1 MNKKIKGF
9 EISKSTNEEES
20 FLLKPELEGGSF
32 FWKGGETGVLLLH
45 GLTATT
51 AEVRPLAKR
60 LFNEGYTVSGILL
73 PGHGTTPENL
83 SQTHRRDW
91 IQASEEAYIKLKGEC
106 SSVIVGG
113 ESVGALL
120 ALRLASDHPEI
131 KGLLLYAPA
140 MRLAASFIEKVLLV
154 LVSPFVFS
162 VKKKFSKDREGLPW
176 QGYKVNPLRTG
187 VQLLKFQWEI
197 KQRLCRIYQP
207 ILIIQANLDETVD
220 LNSGNIIVRGVQS
233 AVKKIFWMEKSG
245 HVVILEK
252 QFEEVLHT
260 TIAFIKKINR
270 FKN

>member
-1 MNKKIKGF
+1 MTK
-9 EISKSTNEEES
+9 SKNDEEGAI
-20 FLLKPELEGGSF
+20 LNPELEGGSF

-51 AEVRPLAKR
+51 AEVRPLAKC
-60 LFNEGYTVSGILL
+60 LLNKGYSVSGILL
-73 PGHGTTPENL
+73 PGHGTTPANL

-91 IQASEEAYIKLKGEC
+91 IQASEEAYNELKREC
-106 SSVIVGG
+106 SCVFVGG

-120 ALRLASDHPEI
+120 ALRLAGDNPEI

-140 MRLAASFIEKVLLV
+140 MRLAASFLEKVLLV

-162 VKKKFSKDREGLPW
+162 VKKKFSKVREGLPW

-252 QFEEVLHT
+252 QFEEVLNT
-260 TIAFIKKINR
+260 TLEFMQKALR
-270 FKN
+270 

>member
-1 MNKKIKGF
+1 MKRKNTGF
-9 EISKSTNEEES
+9 EISKSVKEEES
-20 FLLKPELEGGSF
+20 VLLNPELEGGSF

-51 AEVRPLAKR
+51 AEVRPLAKC
-60 LFNEGYTVSGILL
+60 LLNEGYTVSGILI

-91 IQASEEAYIKLKGEC
+91 IKASLEAYNEIKREC

-113 ESVGALL
+113 ESAGALL
-120 ALRLASDHPEI
+120 ALRLASDNPEI

-140 MRLAASFIEKVLLV
+140 MRLAVSFFKIVLLV
-154 LVSPFVFS
+154 MLSPFLFS
-162 VKKKFSKDREGLPW
+162 VKKKFPKDREGLPW

-187 VQLLKFQWEI
+187 VQLLKLQWEI

-207 ILIIQANLDETVD
+207 ILLIQGTLDETVD
-220 LNSGNIIVRGVQS
+220 LNSGDIILRGVQS
-233 AVKKIFWMEKSG
+233 AVKEFYWMEKSG

-252 QFEEVLHT
+252 QFEKVLQT
-260 TIAFIKKINR
+260 TIGFIKNIIR
-270 FKN
+270 

>member
-1 MNKKIKGF
+1 MKRNNKDSELSNSVK
-9 EISKSTNEEES
+9 EEES
-20 FLLKPELEGGSF
+20 FILNPGLEGGSF

-51 AEVRPLAKR
+51 AEVSPLAKR
-60 LFNEGYTVSGILL
+60 LLNEGYTVSAILL

-83 SQTHRRDW
+83 SQTHREDW
-91 IQASEEAYIKLKGEC
+91 IKASEEAYTELKREC

-140 MRLAASFIEKVLLV
+140 MSLAASFLKKIFLV
-154 LVSPFVFS
+154 IVSPFVFS
-162 VKKKFSKDREGLPW
+162 VKKKFPKDREGMPW
-176 QGYKVNPLRTG
+176 QGYKINPLRTG

-197 KQRLCRIYQP
+197 EQRLCRIYQP
-207 ILIIQANLDETVD
+207 ILLIQASLDETVD
-220 LNSGNIIVRGVQS
+220 LRSGDIILSGVQS
-233 AVKKIFWMEKSG
+233 AVKELYWMEKSG

-252 QFEEVLHT
+252 QFEEVLNT
-260 TIAFIKKINR
+260 TIEFIKKIIR
-270 FKN
+270 

>member
-1 MNKKIKGF
+1 MKRKNTGF
-9 EISKSTNEEES
+9 EISKSVKEEES
-20 FLLKPELEGGSF
+20 VLLNPELEGGSF

-51 AEVRPLAKR
+51 AEVRPLAKC
-60 LFNEGYTVSGILL
+60 LLNEGYTVSGILI

-91 IQASEEAYIKLKGEC
+91 IKASLEAYNEIKREC

-113 ESVGALL
+113 ESAGALL
-120 ALRLASDHPEI
+120 ALRLASDNPEI

-140 MRLAASFIEKVLLV
+140 MRLAVSFFKIVLLV
-154 LVSPFVFS
+154 MLSPFLFS

-187 VQLLKFQWEI
+187 VQLLKLQWEI

-207 ILIIQANLDETVD
+207 ILLIQGTLDETVD
-220 LNSGNIIVRGVQS
+220 LNSGDIILRGVQS
-233 AVKKIFWMEKSG
+233 AVKELYWMEKSG

-252 QFEEVLHT
+252 QFEKVLQT
-260 TIAFIKKINR
+260 TLGFIKNIIR
-270 FKN
+270 

>member
-20 FLLKPELEGGSF
+20 FLLNPELEGGSF

-83 SQTHRRDW
+83 SQTHREDW
-91 IQASEEAYIKLKGEC
+91 VKASEEAYNELKQEC

-140 MRLAASFIEKVLLV
+140 IRLAASFLKKIILV
-154 LVSPFVFS
+154 MVSPFVFS
-162 VKKKFSKDREGLPW
+162 VKKKFPKDREGMPW
-176 QGYKVNPLRTG
+176 QGYKINPLRTG

-207 ILIIQANLDETVD
+207 ILLIQANLDETVD
-220 LNSGNIIVRGVQS
+220 LRSGDIILRGVQS
-233 AVKKIFWMEKSG
+233 AVKELYWMEKSG
-245 HVVILEK
+245 HVVILAK
-252 QFEEVLHT
+252 QFEEVLKT
-260 TIAFIKKINR
+260 TLEFIQKIIR
-270 FKN
+270 

>member
-1 MNKKIKGF
+1 MKRKNS
-9 EISKSTNEEES
+9 ESELSKSEKAEYAVILN
-20 FLLKPELEGGSF
+20 PELEGESF

-60 LFNEGYTVSGILL
+60 LLNEGYTVSGILL

-83 SQTHRRDW
+83 SQTHREDW
-91 IQASEEAYIKLKGEC
+91 IKASEEAYNELKQEC

-113 ESVGALL
+113 ESAGALL
-120 ALRLASDHPEI
+120 ALHLACEHPEI

-140 MRLAASFIEKVLLV
+140 MRLAASILRTVLLV
-154 LVSPFVFS
+154 MVSPFVFS
-162 VKKKFSKDREGLPW
+162 VKKQFSKDRSRMPW
-176 QGYKVNPLRTG
+176 QGYKINPLKTG

-207 ILIIQANLDETVD
+207 ILLIQANLDDTVD
-220 LNSGNIIVRGVQS
+220 LRSGDIILRGVQS
-233 AVKKIFWMEKSG
+233 AVKELYWMEKSG

-252 QFEEVLHT
+252 QFEEVLNT
-260 TIAFIKKINR
+260 TLEFIQKALR
-270 FKN
+270 

>member
-1 MNKKIKGF
+1 MKRKNTGF
-9 EISKSTNEEES
+9 EISKSVKEEES
-20 FLLKPELEGGSF
+20 VLLNPELEGGSF

-51 AEVRPLAKR
+51 AEVRPLAKC
-60 LFNEGYTVSGILL
+60 LLNEGYTVSGILI

-91 IQASEEAYIKLKGEC
+91 IKASLEAYNEIKREC

-113 ESVGALL
+113 ESAGALL
-120 ALRLASDHPEI
+120 ALRLASDNPEI

-140 MRLAASFIEKVLLV
+140 MRLAASFFKIVLLV
-154 LVSPFVFS
+154 MVSPFLFS
-162 VKKKFSKDREGLPW
+162 VKKKFPKDREGMPW

-187 VQLLKFQWEI
+187 VQLLKLQWEI

-207 ILIIQANLDETVD
+207 ILLIQGTLDETVD
-220 LNSGNIIVRGVQS
+220 LNSGDIILRGVQS
-233 AVKKIFWMEKSG
+233 AVKEFYWMEKSG

-252 QFEEVLHT
+252 QFEKVLQT
-260 TIAFIKKINR
+260 TIGFIKNIIR
-270 FKN
+270 